1 MIVSWLNASTFFLLS
16 GDEAAERCHA
26 YLARKNIGLER
37 VLCFT
42 TWGDG
47 CKPNPCFL
55 GDVRAHPLYGL
66 GAVSAA
72 NGVIILHSMAGEIM
86 LRYPLRFSSFGA
98 VVVQAPVERLLVFA
112 QVFPRLTA
120 SHLGTMRTAL
130 HTCGGAIVHQGQLA
144 SL

>member
-1 MIVSWLNASTFFLLS
+1 MIVPWLNASTFFLLS
-16 GDEAAERCHA
+16 RDEAAERCHA
-26 YLARKNIGLER
+26 CLARKNIGLER

-47 CKPNPCFL
+47 SKPNPCFL
-55 GDVRAHPLYGL
+55 GDIRAHPLYGL

-86 LRYPLRFSSFGA
+86 LCYPLTFSSFGA
-98 VVVQAPVERLLVFA
+98 VVVQASVERLLVFA

-120 SHLGTMRTAL
+120 SHLGTMQTAL
-130 HTCGGAIVHQGQLA
+130 RVHGGVIIRQGQVA